1 MAEGAIGMTTESAAP
16 QVHDDGAARHL
27 VTGMGMPDI
36 ALPSSR
42 GETVNLHTRRGAAV
56 VYVYPWT
63 GRPGVADPPG
73 WDDIPGAHGS
83 TPETEGFRD
92 YYLKF
97 RAQRIEVFGL
107 SGQASEHHAELI
119 GRLAVP
125 FPLLSDAAFAFKEA
139 LALPTFEA
147 GGMPYLKRL
156 TLFVRDGRIGHV
168 FYPIERPTSHARE
181 VLDWL
186 DQMRRAIA
194 DPRD

>member
-1 MAEGAIGMTTESAAP
+1 MAESAAGMTTGSALPAL
-16 QVHDDGAARHL
+16 HDDGAARHL
-27 VTGMGMPDI
+27 VTGLELPDI

-42 GETVNLHTRRGAAV
+42 GELVNLSTRRGAAV

-92 YYLKF
+92 QYLKF

-107 SGQASEHHAELI
+107 SSQSAAHHGELI
-119 GRLAVP
+119 ARLAVP
-125 FPLLSDAAFAFKEA
+125 FPLLSDASFAFKQA
-139 LALPTFEA
+139 LSLPTFDA
-147 GGMPYLKRL
+147 GGTPYLKRL
-156 TLFVRDGRIGHV
+156 TLFVRDGRIAHA
-168 FYPIERPTSHARE
+168 FYPVERPGEHARE

-186 DQMRRAIA
+186 DEKRRAIA
-194 DPRD
+194 KG